1 MDRRE
6 TNGAVEAKRLGPASK
21 ARDGY
26 MVAEGI
32 LDPTQIRR
40 FGSDLEVRF
49 EQPLVMVFARTQ
61 HHPVFAE
68 GDRLLVLIGG
78 DMPDGENRHCNPMI
92 RLWIACIFRAKNRA
106 SVNDDALSTKLAAD
120 E

>member
-1 MDRRE
+1 MI
-6 TNGAVEAKRLGPASK
+6 
-21 ARDGY
+21 
-26 MVAEGI
+26 AEGI
-32 LDPTQIRR
+32 LDPSQIRR
-40 FGSDLEVRF
+40 FGSDLELRF
-49 EQPLVMVFARTQ
+49 EQPLVMAFARTQ

-92 RLWIACIFRAKNRA
+92 RLWIACIFPAKNRA
-106 SVNDDALSTKLAAD
+106 SVNDDPLSTKLAAD

>member
-1 MDRRE
+1 
-6 TNGAVEAKRLGPASK
+6 
-21 ARDGY
+21 
-26 MVAEGI
+26 
-32 LDPTQIRR
+32 
-40 FGSDLEVRF
+40 
-49 EQPLVMVFARTQ
+49 
-61 HHPVFAE
+61 VFAE

-106 SVNDDALSTKLAAD
+106 SVNDPLSTKLAAD